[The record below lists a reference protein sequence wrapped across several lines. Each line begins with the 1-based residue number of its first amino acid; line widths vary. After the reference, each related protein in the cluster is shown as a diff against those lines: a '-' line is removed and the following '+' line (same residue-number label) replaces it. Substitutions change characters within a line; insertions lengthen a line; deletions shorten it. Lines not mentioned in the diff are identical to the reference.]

1 MTKAGVT
8 YDYETRSRYAVTVRA
23 TDPGGVSAIIQ
34 VTINVLDV
42 PEEPLFA
49 SLATERSFPENTP
62 PGRAIGLP
70 VTASDGDGDALTY
83 SLEGSD
89 ATSFDID
96 AVTGQLL
103 TRSGVSYDY
112 ETRSFY
118 SMTVRATD
126 PSGATDTI
134 AVAILVTDVPEPPV
148 FADSSTARSFPE
160 NTPPVRPI
168 GLPVTATDGDGDA
181 LTYSLEGP
189 DAASFDV
196 GAWTGQL
203 RTKAGVTYDYETRS
217 QYSVTVRA
225 TDPSGASDTIAVA
238 ILSLDVPE
246 APVFADSSTE
256 RSFPENTP
264 PGRAIGLPVT
274 ASDGDGDALTYSL
287 EGSDATSFDIDAVT
301 GQLLTRSG
309 VSYDYETRSFYSMT
323 VRATDPSGASDTIA
337 VAILVT
343 DVPEAPVFADASTAR
358 SFPENT
364 PPVRP
369 IGLPV
374 TATDGDGDVLTYSL
388 EGPDAASFD
397 VGAWTGQLRT
407 KAGVTYDYETR
418 SQYSVTVR
426 ATDPSGASDT
436 IAVAILVTD
445 VPEAPVFADS
455 STERSFP
462 ENTPPGRA
470 IGLPVTASDGD
481 GDALTYSLEGS
492 DATSFDIDAVT
503 GQLLTRSGVSYDY
516 ETRSFYSMTVR
527 TTDPSGAS
535 DTIAVAVGVTNVNEK
550 PATPASPVVTAVEDT
565 STALRVRWQP
575 PARNG
580 GPSLTGYDVEY
591 RQGTGGPWLAW
602 PHTGTRSTTTI
613 TGLATSA
620 DYQVRVRA
628 LNGEA
633 PSDWSAPG
641 SGRTNATVDGWLAR
655 FGRTV
660 AQGMLEGVE
669 ERLASPRSEGLQA
682 TLGGY
687 GLNDRWARESLYRVH
702 NGYSEPKDIQGALAR
717 LTVGNPET
725 DPGFRLLTEPR
736 LLEGSAF
743 ELSSETARSGSIG
756 VWGRGSYS
764 RFDGRLGSFA
774 LDGDVTT
781 ATLGTDF
788 AKGPWL
794 IGLALSHSRGVG
806 NHGREQGGDDIEA
819 TLTGLYPYAGYKV
832 TDRFS
837 ILGVGGFG
845 DGSLTLTPP
854 GHAGIETGIDLA
866 MLAVAARGALL
877 EAANGLHLA
886 LAADGF
892 WVRATSE
899 AVSGLLAADEAVTR
913 VRLGL
918 ESSYPRVLINGSTL
932 TPKMELGLRHDG
944 GDAETGW
951 GVDVSGGLLWSVPAR
966 GMFVELEARSLI
978 GHQAAGFRDWSL
990 SGLVRYDPN
999 PLSDRGLTVSLRS
1012 SVGSAPLDGAG
1023 TLLDGQILAELASAG
1038 ATHGGRLL
1046 AEAAYGFPILG
1057 GRFTGAPWAGAGV
1070 LESGRDY
1077 RLGYRI
1083 SSARRPS
1090 ADMAFGIEGVRRE
1103 NGAAETEH
1111 ALAVRLVMH
1120 W

>member
-1 MTKAGVT
+1 M
-8 YDYETRSRYAVTVRA
+8 
-23 TDPGGVSAIIQ
+23 
-34 VTINVLDV
+34 
-42 PEEPLFA
+42 
-49 SLATERSFPENTP
+49 
-62 PGRAIGLP
+62 
-70 VTASDGDGDALTY
+70 
-83 SLEGSD
+83 
-89 ATSFDID
+89 
-96 AVTGQLL
+96 TGQLL

-134 AVAILVTDVPEPPV
+134 AVA
-148 FADSSTARSFPE
+148 
-160 NTPPVRPI
+160 
-168 GLPVTATDGDGDA
+168 
-181 LTYSLEGP
+181 
-189 DAASFDV
+189 
-196 GAWTGQL
+196 
-203 RTKAGVTYDYETRS
+203 
-217 QYSVTVRA
+217 
-225 TDPSGASDTIAVA
+225 
-238 ILSLDVPE
+238 
-246 APVFADSSTE
+246 
-256 RSFPENTP
+256 
-264 PGRAIGLPVT
+264 
-274 ASDGDGDALTYSL
+274 
-287 EGSDATSFDIDAVT
+287 
-301 GQLLTRSG
+301 
-309 VSYDYETRSFYSMT
+309 
-323 VRATDPSGASDTIA
+323 
-337 VAILVT
+337 
-343 DVPEAPVFADASTAR
+343 
-358 SFPENT
+358 
-364 PPVRP
+364 
-369 IGLPV
+369 
-374 TATDGDGDVLTYSL
+374 
-388 EGPDAASFD
+388 
-397 VGAWTGQLRT
+397 
-407 KAGVTYDYETR
+407 
-418 SQYSVTVR
+418 
-426 ATDPSGASDT
+426 
-436 IAVAILVTD
+436 
-445 VPEAPVFADS
+445 
-455 STERSFP
+455 
-462 ENTPPGRA
+462 
-470 IGLPVTASDGD
+470 
-481 GDALTYSLEGS
+481 
-492 DATSFDIDAVT
+492 
-503 GQLLTRSGVSYDY
+503 
-516 ETRSFYSMTVR
+516 
-527 TTDPSGAS
+527 
-535 DTIAVAVGVTNVNEK
+535 VGVTNVNEK
-550 PATPASPVVTAVEDT
+550 PATPAPPVVTAVEDT

-591 RQGTGGPWLAW
+591 RQGTGGPWLAL
-602 PHTGTRSTTTI
+602 PHTGTRTTTTI

-687 GLNDRWARESLYRVH
+687 GLNDRWARESLYRLH
-702 NGYSEPKDIQGALAR
+702 NGYSEPKDIQAALAR
-717 LTVGNPET
+717 LTVGNPEA
-725 DPGFRLLTEPR
+725 DPGFRPLTEPR

-756 VWGRGSYS
+756 VWGRGGFS
-764 RFDGRLGSFA
+764 RFDGHLGSFA

-781 ATLGTDF
+781 ATLGADF

-794 IGLALSHSRGVG
+794 TGLALSHSRGVG
-806 NHGREQGGDDIEA
+806 SHGREQGGDDIEA

-854 GHAGIETGIDLA
+854 GHRGIETSIDLA

-886 LAADGF
+886 LAAEGF

-918 ESSYPRVLINGSTL
+918 ESSYPRVLINGSML

-951 GVDVSGGLLWSVPAR
+951 GVDVSGGLLWSAPAR
-966 GMFVELEARSLI
+966 GVHLELEARSLI

-999 PLSDRGLTVSLRS
+999 PLSDRGLTASLRS

-1038 ATHGGRLL
+1038 NTHGGRLL
-1046 AEAAYGFPILG
+1046 AEVAYGFPILG

-1083 SSARRPS
+1083 SPARS
-1090 ADMAFGIEGVRRE
+1090 SGADVALGIEGVRRE

-1111 ALAVRLVMH
+1111 ALAVRLEMH